1 MGMDNFYNFLVA
13 YKLPIIGFVVM
24 ALLSFLLIRLT
35 LALRTSAEK
44 ELAQIQYANPALYL
58 ERLQN
63 NRRLGWVFR
72 KNEIR
77 LMKLDALMRLGRDAE
92 ILETIKAL
100 DAQKLLP
107 REKVDFLQK
116 RMSFFAGTGNVEEA
130 KESFNR
136 LKSFLHAVKA
146 DEVEEY
152 KSMLEEGEEINQVYL
167 EKNPAYRQTLIAKLK
182 NTANPVQKGIRL
194 YRLAKLSWFAKDEN
208 AARSYLEK
216 AKPLLRES
224 DYAPIIEQA
233 IEDLSIL
240 AIK

>member
-1 MGMDNFYNFLVA
+1 MDNFYNFLA
-13 YKLPIIGFVVM
+13 TYKLPIIGFAVM

-44 ELAQIQYANPALYL
+44 ELARIQYANPALYL

-167 EKNPAYRQTLIAKLK
+167 EKNPAYRQTLIVKLK
-182 NTANPVQKGIRL
+182 NTANSVQKGIRL